1 MFQKS
6 TKQFKKIVVKTKA
19 EYELEKRTAATPVVP
34 DPVLDIPAVID
45 EILKRNIPV
54 VAQGFPPA
62 QPIAPA
68 QPFVVPTTKPVVP
81 TCNIAKLTY
90 YNHGTRPGT
99 YKQWSI
105 WVKDNVVT
113 TEWGPYLGAFQST
126 SKAYKF
132 DWQASECYNKILSA
146 KIKKGYAK
154 TIMDLS
160 DF

>member
-1 MFQKS
+1 MFKKS

-19 EYELEKRTAATPVVP
+19 DYELEKRTAATPVTPAPAVN
-34 DPVLDIPAVID
+34 IPA
-45 EILKRNIPV
+45 
-54 VAQGFPPA
+54 A
-62 QPIAPA
+62 QPYITP
-68 QPFVVPTTKPVVP
+68 VTKPSVP

-113 TEWGPYLGAFQST
+113 TEWGPYLGTLQST

-132 DWQASECYNKILSA
+132 DWQASECYNKILYA
-146 KIKKGYAK
+146 KIKKGYVKAI
-154 TIMDLS
+154 TDLNE
-160 DF
+160 F